1 VNYRDLHLGRNLL
14 LGRQQFLKRCR
25 STRKSVGKAV
35 QQTVDK
41 VRKVADEFPAISR
54 HSSSSSTASS
64 K

>member
-1 VNYRDLHLGRNLL
+1 
-14 LGRQQFLKRCR
+14 
-25 STRKSVGKAV
+25 
-35 QQTVDK
+35 